1 MEGNAQQEDGEREL
15 SFLGE
20 GEGERWRTQTDD
32 VVTLCNK
39 NRVDI

>member
-1 MEGNAQQEDGEREL
+1 MEGNAQQEDGEL
-15 SFLGE
+15 SFLAE

-39 NRVDI
+39 NQEE